1 MRHKTDHDTL
11 VARLPLAM
19 GEALDELAKHQF
31 RTRSDV
37 VRQALLA
44 ELEKNGLVPIAD
56 ARAA

>member
-1 MRHKTDHDTL
+1 MKQKTDHDTL

-19 GEALDELAKHQF
+19 GEALDELAKRQF

-44 ELEKNGLVPIAD
+44 ELERNGICPTQQ
-56 ARAA
+56 AAA

>member
-1 MRHKTDHDTL
+1 
-11 VARLPLAM
+11 M

-31 RTRSDV
+31 RTRSEV